1 MIELTDFI
9 NCQRALLIAP
19 AGHGKTTTIADCLLQ
34 CPDGKCQLVL
44 THTHAGIASLRKKFS
59 TKNVPTSRY
68 ELETITGFAQ
78 RYVLSFIG
86 NSVLPDEDDCHYFDQ
101 TVSIC
106 KDLLRSRLVQSV
118 ITNTYGGI
126 FVDEYQDCTITQ
138 HEMIMLLANELPLR
152 ILGDPLQGIFC
163 FDRQQ
168 LVDFNRDLSFFKQ
181 YNFLETPWRWQKTN
195 PSLGTAIFNMRQ
207 QLLNGED
214 VTLCAKTNAQI
225 FVEQY
230 SKSHGEYDS
239 EYNSWLR
246 GVISKYDSDSLLIIC
261 PSYRDVTKY
270 GHEHLRGGLNDRIS
284 LKSTFDFSNKFSILD
299 AIDGSEYYS
308 VAKAIDKYIAQV
320 LAKRNIKSLDRLVD
334 ILDSLYINKTSVSK
348 WINKNHIICKKAQNE
363 EKGKEL
369 GRLFQ
374 VFETQ
379 PNIETLFQVIDY
391 VMMLPKVK
399 CHHKEVF
406 YAIKSCVSI
415 VRNNELSVFEAMKV
429 YKSRIRHMGRV
440 IKGRSI
446 GTTLL
451 TKGLEF
457 DTVIVMDAHKF
468 SDVKNFYVAI
478 SRACRQLIFITD
490 SPHVSF
496 K

>member
-1 MIELTDFI
+1 MTELNDFI
-9 NCQRALLIAP
+9 HEHRGVLIAP
-19 AGHGKTTTIADCLLQ
+19 AGHGKTTAIADCLLQ
-34 CPDGKCQLVL
+34 CPDGICQLVL
-44 THTHAGIASLRKKFS
+44 THTHAGIASLRKKFR

-86 NSVLPDEDDCHYFDQ
+86 ESVLPDEDDCHYFDQ
-101 TVSIC
+101 VVSKC
-106 KDLLRSRLVQSV
+106 KDLLSSRLVQSV

-138 HEMIMLLANELPLR
+138 HEMIMLLANELPLH

-163 FDRQQ
+163 FDGQQ

-181 YNFLETPWRWQKTN
+181 YHFLEIPWRWQKTN

-214 VTLCAKTNAQI
+214 ITLCTNNNTQI

-230 SKSHGEYDS
+230 TRSHGEYDS
-239 EYNSWLR
+239 EYNRWLR
-246 GVISKYDSDSLLIIC
+246 EVLCKHDSDSLLIIC

-270 GHEHLRGGLNDRIS
+270 GHEHLRGGLSDRIS
-284 LKSTFDFSNKFSILD
+284 LKSTFDFSNKFCIID
-299 AIDGSEYYS
+299 AIDSSEYYS
-308 VAKAIDKYIAQV
+308 VAKAIDKYIAQI

-334 ILDSLYINKTSVSK
+334 ILDSLYINKTSVNK
-348 WINKNHIICKKAQNE
+348 WINRNRIISKKGQNAE
-363 EKGKEL
+363 NGKEL

-379 PNIETLFQVIDY
+379 PNIETLFQVVDY
-391 VMMLPKVK
+391 VMGLPKVK
-399 CHHKEVF
+399 CHHREVF
-406 YAIKSCVSI
+406 YAVKSCVPI
-415 VRNNELSVFEAMKV
+415 VINNELSVFEAMKI

-457 DTVIVMDAHKF
+457 DTVIIMDAHKF

-478 SRACRQLIFITD
+478 SRACRQLIFISD